1 LGAASMKY
9 KKRYMLEII
18 EDEDEEETGPAE

>member
-1 LGAASMKY
+1 MKY

-18 EDEDEEETGPAE
+18 KDEEDEEETGPAE